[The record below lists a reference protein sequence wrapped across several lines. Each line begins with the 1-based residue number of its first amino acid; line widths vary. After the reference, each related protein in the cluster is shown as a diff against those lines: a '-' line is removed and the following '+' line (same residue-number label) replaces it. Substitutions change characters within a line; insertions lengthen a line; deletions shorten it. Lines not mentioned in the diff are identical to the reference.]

1 MREPVIIIRYKR
13 IFYNDTFGCLLDGL
27 ATIGK
32 INEDSHSV
40 TTMSAKEDQPLV
52 SVGEKITL
60 EWAEEGGKSRTIHAK
75 VVSVTL
81 SSKKKHGSYYK
92 YELSLYKE
100 NNEIISTRLANLPW
114 ERKSKSSKRVRNDE
128 VTETVSPPV
137 ADGTDSIN
145 AKKQKVNA
153 ATSGANNTVHT
164 GITPES
170 LQYIV
175 APMVGGSE
183 LAFRLLCRKYGATIA
198 YTPMM
203 SSERFAV
210 DEEYR
215 KTEFQTTPEDRPL
228 VAHFSANDPKVF
240 LQAALLVQDKCDAIG
255 KWLSRCCDITVPYFA
270 TYGSANKVFCIAL

>member
-1 MREPVIIIRYKR
+1 
-13 IFYNDTFGCLLDGL
+13 
-27 ATIGK
+27 
-32 INEDSHSV
+32 
-40 TTMSAKEDQPLV
+40 MSSKEDPPLV

-114 ERKSKSSKRVRNDE
+114 ERKNTSIKRARNDE
-128 VTETVSPPV
+128 VTETISAPI
-137 ADGTDSIN
+137 AKSNDEASS
-145 AKKQKVNA
+145 KKQKVNA
-153 ATSGANNTVHT
+153 VASSANRTSNSTLT

-215 KTEFQTTPEDRPL
+215 KAEFQTTPEDRPL

-240 LQAALLVQDKCDAIG
+240 LQAALLVQDQCDAIG
-255 KWLSRCCDITVPYFA
+255 KWSRCCD
-270 TYGSANKVFCIAL
+270 NALCCYLSVYK

>member
-1 MREPVIIIRYKR
+1 
-13 IFYNDTFGCLLDGL
+13 
-27 ATIGK
+27 
-32 INEDSHSV
+32 
-40 TTMSAKEDQPLV
+40 MSAKEDVPLV

-75 VVSVTL
+75 VASVTL
-81 SSKKKHGSYYK
+81 SSKRKHGSYYK
-92 YELSLYKE
+92 YELSFYKE
-100 NNEIISTRLANLPW
+100 NNEIISTRLINLPW
-114 ERKSKSSKRVRNDE
+114 ERKSKSAKRSRNDE
-128 VTETVSPPV
+128 PTESVST
-137 ADGTDSIN
+137 AKAIDETK

-153 ATSGANNTVHT
+153 ATSSTSNHT

-170 LQYIV
+170 LKYIV

-215 KTEFQTTPEDRPL
+215 KAEFQTTPEDRPL

-240 LQAALLVQDKCDAIG
+240 LQAALLVQDQCDAIG
-255 KWLSRCCDITVPYFA
+255 KLC
-270 TYGSANKVFCIAL
+270 